1 MMDLPG
7 GIGMQVELPG
17 AHVGIIGG
25 GQLGRMATVAAHRLG
40 VQVTVLDPTPG
51 CPAAVVGA
59 GQITAAFDDPD
70 AVAQLAEVAD
80 VITYEIE
87 LADPALLDEDVV
99 GATPV
104 HPAPETLRIIQDK
117 HVQNAHLQAAGIET
131 PRWVAV
137 ETPEELATARAR
149 FDGCVLKAREGGYD
163 GRGVVLLDDT
173 WDSAE
178 AMEAIG
184 GPAIAEE
191 QVPFVRELSVMCVRG
206 ADEVRTYH
214 PSENIHRDGVLHQV
228 AVPPRTEIAVTE
240 AATATARAVTESL
253 GGWGVFGVELFET
266 AEGEIVVN
274 EVAPRPHNSG
284 HWTIEAATVSQF
296 ANLIRAVL
304 GWPTGATTLKHPVVM
319 ANILADVEAPVAAAI
334 RGGEL
339 ILETPGA
346 HLHWYG
352 KRQARPGRKMGHI
365 TLVEPANDPDDG
377 VDTLLLDRVGEIA
390 AGVTFNAAGDP

>member
-1 MMDLPG
+1 
-7 GIGMQVELPG
+7 MQEELPG

-25 GQLGRMATVAAHRLG
+25 GQLGRMATIAAHRLG

-51 CPAAVVGA
+51 CPAAAVGA
-59 GQITAAFDDPD
+59 GQITAAFDDPE
-70 AVAQLAEVAD
+70 AVAALAEAAD
-80 VITYEIE
+80 VLTYEIE
-87 LADPALLDEDVV
+87 LADPTLLDVDVV

-117 HVQNAHLQAAGIET
+117 HIQNAHLQAAGIET

-137 ETPEELATARAR
+137 ETPEELAAARTR

-173 WDSAE
+173 WDTTE
-178 AMEAIG
+178 AMAAIG

-191 QVPFVRELSVMCVRG
+191 QVPFVRELSVICVRG
-206 ADEVRTYH
+206 ADGIRTYH
-214 PSENIHRDGVLHQV
+214 PSENIHRDGVLDQV
-228 AVPPRTEIAVTE
+228 AVPPRTDIAVTE
-240 AATATARAVTESL
+240 AATATARSVTESL

-266 AEGEIVVN
+266 AGGEILVN

-284 HWTIEAATVSQF
+284 HWTIEAAMVSQF

-304 GWPTGATTLKHPVVM
+304 GWPTGATTLMHPVVM
-319 ANILADVEAPVAAAI
+319 ANILADVETTVPAALL
-334 RGGEL
+334 GGES
-339 ILETPGA
+339 ILQTPGA

-352 KRQARPGRKMGHI
+352 KHQARPGRKMGHV
-365 TLVEPANDPDDG
+365 TLVEPANDPDHG
-377 VDTLLLDRVGEIA
+377 VDPLLLDRVGGLA
-390 AGVTFNAAGDP
+390 GGVTFNGAAD

>member
-206 ADEVRTYH
+206 ADGVRTYH

-266 AEGEIVVN
+266 AEGEIIVN

>member
-266 AEGEIVVN
+266 AEGEIIVN